1 MMSWDFPGGA
11 IVKTLHFYLR
21 GMGSI
26 PGKGTKIPHAAWH
39 GQKNKESTCNAGDV
53 GSIPRLGRSP
63 GGKHGNPL
71 QFRRI

>member
-26 PGKGTKIPHAAWH
+26 PGKGTKIPHAGEDH
-39 GQKNKESTCNAGDV
+39 GRFEGFGRESKGSPRRGMELGLAGCW
-53 GSIPRLGRSP
+53 RP
-63 GGKHGNPL
+63 GGAPIM
-71 QFRRI
+71 R

>member
-39 GQKNKESTCNAGDV
+39 GQKVKKQINFQNNVCLVFLE
-53 GSIPRLGRSP
+53 IP
-63 GGKHGNPL
+63 
-71 QFRRI
+71 FEF

>member
-39 GQKNKESTCNAGDV
+39 GQKNKETNK
-53 GSIPRLGRSP
+53 L
-63 GGKHGNPL
+63 
-71 QFRRI
+71 